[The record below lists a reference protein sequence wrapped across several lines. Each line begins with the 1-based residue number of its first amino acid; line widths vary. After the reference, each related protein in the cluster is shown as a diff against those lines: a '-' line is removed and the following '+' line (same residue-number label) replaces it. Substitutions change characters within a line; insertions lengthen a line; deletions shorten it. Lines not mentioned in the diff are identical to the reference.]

1 MADAPATA
9 DATSEVVDD
18 VTVEDIG
25 PARKRL
31 TIIIPPETISEKLED
46 SVDTLAAST
55 SLPGFRKGRAPR
67 KLLERRF
74 GAAVR
79 TETKNQLLADAY
91 AKAIEDK
98 SIQAVGDPEPVTPTD
113 ELELQEGKPLTFI
126 VEIEV
131 VPEFDLPNL
140 QGVEIKKPEFEVTDD
155 DIETEL
161 TRQRAMMGKAVK
173 IDGDFVANDLIAGRV
188 TVEKDGEAEPLIKDE
203 FTIVA
208 VPGDDDGGRGPI
220 LGIMIQSL
228 ADLIK
233 GTRIGDTLTV
243 QTTGP
248 EAHEREELR
257 GAKLTIELKLTAG
270 ERIDPASIQQVVDA
284 YGVGS
289 EQNLTEQIRLAVQ
302 RRSEQDQASAMREQ
316 VYEYLLGAVELEL
329 PQKLSEAQVARNL
342 ERHRIELLEQGL
354 MPPQVEARLAEI
366 RADSETQT
374 RDRLKLLFILRRLA
388 DHFQI
393 EVSEQEINGR
403 IASIA
408 AHRGL
413 RPDQVRAE
421 LTQMG
426 RLSEVGHLIRQQKAA
441 DRVIAEAKV
450 TGVPAA
456 DWRADRADAASKAKG
471 KSKTAGKPKKTT
483 SAKDASPK
491 TTTKK
496 KTGGSRKN

>member
-1 MADAPATA
+1 MADAPATT
-9 DATSEVVDD
+9 DETSQVVDD
-18 VTVEDIG
+18 VTIEDIG

-31 TIIIPPETISEKLED
+31 TITVPPETISEKLED

-55 SLPGFRKGRAPR
+55 SLPGFRKGKVPR

-79 TETKNQLLADAY
+79 KETKNQLLAEAY

-98 SIQAVGDPEPVTPTD
+98 SIQAVGDPEPITPPD

-131 VPEFDLPNL
+131 VPEFDLPDL
-140 QGVEIKKPEFEVTDD
+140 QGIEVKRPAFEVTDD

-161 TRQRAMMGKAVK
+161 TRQRTVMGAAVK
-173 IDGDFVANDLIAGRV
+173 IEGDFVADDLIAGRV
-188 TVEKDGEAEPLIKDE
+188 TVTKEGETEPLINDE
-203 FTIVA
+203 FTLVA
-208 VPGDDDGGRGPI
+208 VPGDDDADRGPI
-220 LGIMIQSL
+220 LGIMIQGL
-228 ADLIK
+228 AGLLK
-233 GTRIGDTLTV
+233 GKRIGDTLTV

-248 EAHEREELR
+248 EAHEREEVR
-257 GAKLTIELKLTAG
+257 GAKLTIELRLTAA
-270 ERIDPASIQQVVDA
+270 ERIDPASIQHVVDA
-284 YGVGS
+284 YGVGN
-289 EQNLTEQIRLAVQ
+289 EQNLKEQIRLALR

-316 VYEYLLGAVELEL
+316 VYEYLLGAVELDL
-329 PQKLSEAQVARNL
+329 PQKLSAAQAARNL

-366 RADSETQT
+366 RADSETRT

-408 AHRGL
+408 SYRGL

-426 RLSEVGHLIRQQKAA
+426 RLSEVAHVIRQHKAA
-441 DRVIAEAKV
+441 DRVIAQAKV
-450 TGVPAA
+450 TDIPAA
-456 DWRADRADAASKAKG
+456 DWRAERADAASRG
-471 KSKTAGKPKKTT
+471 EGDSKTAGKTKKTAGT
-483 SAKDASPK
+483 KGAAPK
-491 TTTKK
+491 TGTKK
-496 KTGGSRKN
+496 KSGGSRKN

>member
-9 DATSEVVDD
+9 DPTAEIVDD

-31 TIIIPPETISEKLED
+31 TITIAPETISEKLED

-79 TETKNQLLADAY
+79 KETKNQLLADAY

-113 ELELQEGKPLTFI
+113 EIELQEGKPLTFI

-140 QGVEIKKPEFEVTDD
+140 QGIEIKKPEFEVTDD

-173 IDGDFVANDLIAGRV
+173 IERDFVGDDLIAGRV
-188 TVEKDGEAEPLIKDE
+188 TVTKDGETEPLIKDE

-208 VPGDDDGGRGPI
+208 VPGDNDGGRGPI
-220 LGIMIQSL
+220 LGIMIQGL

-243 QTTGP
+243 GTTGP
-248 EAHEREELR
+248 EAHEREEVR
-257 GAKLTIELKLTAG
+257 GAKLTIELKLTAA

-289 EQNLTEQIRLAVQ
+289 EQNLKEQVRLAVQ

-329 PQKLSEAQVARNL
+329 PQRLSAAQVARNL

-366 RADSETQT
+366 RADSESQT

-393 EVSEQEINGR
+393 EVSDQEVNGR

-426 RLSEVGHLIRQQKAA
+426 RLSEVTHVIRQQKAA
-441 DRVIAEAKV
+441 DRVIAQATV
-450 TGVPAA
+450 TGVPAT
-456 DWRADRADAASKAKG
+456 DWRAERADAASKGKG
-471 KSKTAGKPKKTT
+471 NSKTAGKPKKTT
-483 SAKDASPK
+483 GAKDASPK
-491 TTTKK
+491 TRTKK

>member
-9 DATSEVVDD
+9 DATTEVDVD
-18 VTVEDIG
+18 VTIEDVG

-31 TIIIPPETISEKLED
+31 TITIPPETISEKLED

-55 SLPGFRKGRAPR
+55 ALPGFRKGKAPR

-79 TETKNQLLADAY
+79 KETKNQLLADAY

-98 SIQAVGDPEPVTPTD
+98 SIQAVGDPEPVTPAD

-140 QGVEIKKPEFEVTDD
+140 QGIEIKKPEFEVTDD

-161 TRQRAMMGKAVK
+161 TRQRAMMGTTVK
-173 IDGDFVANDLIAGRV
+173 IEGDFVADDLIAGRV
-188 TVEKDGEAEPLIKDE
+188 TVTKDGDAEPLIKDE

-220 LGIMIQSL
+220 LGIMIQGL
-228 ADLIK
+228 ADLLK
-233 GTRIGDTLTV
+233 GKRIGDTLTV
-243 QTTGP
+243 PTTGP
-248 EAHEREELR
+248 EAHEREEVR
-257 GAKLTIELKLTAG
+257 GAKLTIELRLTAA
-270 ERIDPASIQQVVDA
+270 ERIDPASIQQVVEA

-289 EQNLTEQIRLAVQ
+289 EQNLKEQIRLAVQ
-302 RRSEQDQASAMREQ
+302 RRNEQDQASAMREQ
-316 VYEYLLGAVELEL
+316 IYDYLLGAVDFEL
-329 PQKLSEAQVARNL
+329 PQKLSEAQAARNL

-366 RADSETQT
+366 RDDSETRT

-393 EVSEQEINGR
+393 EVSDQEINGR

-426 RLSEVGHLIRQQKAA
+426 RLSEVGHVIRQQKAA
-441 DRVIAEAKV
+441 DRVIAQAKV
-450 TGVPAA
+450 TDIPAA
-456 DWRADRADAASKAKG
+456 DWRAEQAGPAGKG
-471 KSKTAGKPKKTT
+471 EGNSKTAGKTKKTT
-483 SAKDASPK
+483 GATGASPK
-491 TTTKK
+491 TRTKK
-496 KTGGSRKN
+496 KTGSSQKN

>member
-25 PARKRL
+25 PAKKRL
-31 TIIIPPETISEKLED
+31 TITIPPETISEKLED

-55 SLPGFRKGRAPR
+55 SLPGFRKGKAPR

-79 TETKNQLLADAY
+79 KETKNQLLAEAY

-98 SIQAVGDPEPVTPTD
+98 SIQAVGDPEPVTSAD
-113 ELELQEGKPLTFI
+113 ELELQEGKGLTFI

-140 QGVEIKKPEFEVTDD
+140 QGIEIKRPDFEVADD

-161 TRQRAMMGKAVK
+161 TRQRTVMGTAVK
-173 IDGDFVANDLIAGRV
+173 IEGDFVADDLIAGRV
-188 TVEKDGEAEPLIKDE
+188 TVTKEGEIEPLINDE
-203 FTIVA
+203 STLIA
-208 VPGDDDGGRGPI
+208 VPGDEDGGRGPI
-220 LGIMIQSL
+220 HGIMIQGL
-228 ADLIK
+228 ADLLK
-233 GTRIGDTLTV
+233 GKRIGDTLTV
-243 QTTGP
+243 QTAGP
-248 EAHEREELR
+248 EAHEREEVR
-257 GAKLTIELKLTAG
+257 GAKLTIELRLAAA
-270 ERIDPASIQQVVDA
+270 ERTDPASIQQVVDA
-284 YGVGS
+284 YGVGT
-289 EQNLTEQIRLAVQ
+289 EQNLKEQIRLALQ
-302 RRSEQDQASAMREQ
+302 RRSEQDQAAAMREQ

-329 PQKLSEAQVARNL
+329 PQKLSVAQAARNL

-366 RADSETQT
+366 RAESEIRT
-374 RDRLKLLFILRRLA
+374 RDRLKLLFILRRLG

-393 EVSEQEINGR
+393 EVSEQEVNGR

-426 RLSEVGHLIRQQKAA
+426 RLSEVTHVIRQHKAA
-441 DRVIAEAKV
+441 DRVIAQAKV
-450 TGVPAA
+450 TGVSAA
-456 DWRADRADAASKAKG
+456 DWLAEQAGPTGKGKG

-483 SAKDASPK
+483 GATGVSPK
-491 TTTKK
+491 TRTKK
-496 KTGGSRKN
+496 KTGGSRKK

>member
-9 DATSEVVDD
+9 DATSQVVDD
-18 VTVEDIG
+18 VAIEDIG

-31 TIIIPPETISEKLED
+31 TITIPPETISEKLED

-55 SLPGFRKGRAPR
+55 SLPGFRKGKAPR

-79 TETKNQLLADAY
+79 KETKNQLLAEAY

-98 SIQAVGDPEPVTPTD
+98 SIQAVGDPEPITPPD
-113 ELELQEGKPLTFI
+113 ELELQEGKGLTFI

-131 VPEFDLPNL
+131 VPEFDLPDL
-140 QGVEIKKPEFEVTDD
+140 QGIEVKRPAFEVTDD

-161 TRQRAMMGKAVK
+161 TRQRMVMGAAVK
-173 IDGDFVANDLIAGRV
+173 IEGDFVADDLIAGRV
-188 TVEKDGEAEPLIKDE
+188 TVTKEGETEPLINDE
-203 FTIVA
+203 STLVA

-220 LGIMIQSL
+220 HGIMIQGL
-228 ADLIK
+228 AGLLK

-248 EAHEREELR
+248 EAHEREEVR
-257 GAKLTIELKLTAG
+257 GAKLTIELRLTAA
-270 ERIDPASIQQVVDA
+270 ERIDPASIQHVVDA
-284 YGVGS
+284 YGVGN
-289 EQNLTEQIRLAVQ
+289 EQNLKEQIRLALR

-316 VYEYLLGAVELEL
+316 VYEFLLGAVELDL
-329 PQKLSEAQVARNL
+329 PQKLSAAQAARNL
-342 ERHRIELLEQGL
+342 ERHRLELLEQGF

-366 RADSETQT
+366 RADSETRT

-388 DHFQI
+388 EHFQI
-393 EVSEQEINGR
+393 EVSEQEVNGR
-403 IASIA
+403 IAAIA

-426 RLSEVGHLIRQQKAA
+426 RLSEVTHMIRQHKAA
-441 DRVIAEAKV
+441 DRVIAQAKV
-450 TGVPAA
+450 TDISAA
-456 DWRADRADAASKAKG
+456 DWLAERADAASQGKG
-471 KSKTAGKPKKTT
+471 DSKTAGKTKKTAG
-483 SAKDASPK
+483 AKGAAPK
-491 TTTKK
+491 TGTKK
-496 KTGGSRKN
+496 KSEGIRKN

>member
-1 MADAPATA
+1 M
-9 DATSEVVDD
+9 
-18 VTVEDIG
+18 
-25 PARKRL
+25 
-31 TIIIPPETISEKLED
+31 
-46 SVDTLAAST
+46 
-55 SLPGFRKGRAPR
+55 
-67 KLLERRF
+67 
-74 GAAVR
+74 
-79 TETKNQLLADAY
+79 
-91 AKAIEDK
+91 
-98 SIQAVGDPEPVTPTD
+98 
-113 ELELQEGKPLTFI
+113 
-126 VEIEV
+126 
-131 VPEFDLPNL
+131 
-140 QGVEIKKPEFEVTDD
+140 
-155 DIETEL
+155 
-161 TRQRAMMGKAVK
+161 
-173 IDGDFVANDLIAGRV
+173 
-188 TVEKDGEAEPLIKDE
+188 
-203 FTIVA
+203 
-208 VPGDDDGGRGPI
+208 RG
-220 LGIMIQSL
+220 
-228 ADLIK
+228 
-233 GTRIGDTLTV
+233 
-243 QTTGP
+243 
-248 EAHEREELR
+248 
-257 GAKLTIELKLTAG
+257 
-270 ERIDPASIQQVVDA
+270 
-284 YGVGS
+284 
-289 EQNLTEQIRLAVQ
+289 
-302 RRSEQDQASAMREQ
+302 Q

-374 RDRLKLLFILRRLA
+374 RDRLKLLLILRRLA

-456 DWRADRADAASKAKG
+456 DWRAERADAASKAKG
-471 KSKTAGKPKKTT
+471 QSKTAGKPKKTT

-496 KTGGSRKN
+496 TTGGSRKNQPPTGATGGRPGARGPE